1 MNYNNELEIKFEKI
15 VSFVDSTLSDFSKEE
30 RELYEKI

>member
-1 MNYNNELEIKFEKI
+1 MNYNNELENKFDEI
-15 VSFVDSTLSDFSKEE
+15 VKFVNLTLSNFSKEE